1 MDNIS
6 VIVRTK
12 NEERWIGHTIQS
24 LLEFIKQ
31 PEIIVVDDHSI
42 DDTINIVKNFKED
55 PELKKRKRKSYTS
68 VKIIDIDKYT
78 PGKAINLGVSHCT
91 NKYILIIS
99 SHCVLKKINSDKLKN
114 DLKKH
119 VCIFGDQTPIWQG
132 KKITKR
138 YLWSHYVDNEVVNM
152 FSEQEDRYYM
162 HNALAF
168 YKKEILEKHPFDE
181 NLMGKEDRYWAN
193 DMIKR
198 GYSILYDPLISV
210 DHHYTANGNTWK
222 GIG

>member
-42 DDTINIVKNFKED
+42 DDTINIVKNFKEV

-119 VCIFGDQTPIWQG
+119 ACIFGNQTPIWQG

-138 YLWSHYVDNEVVNM
+138 YLWSHYTDSEVINM
-152 FSEQEDRYYM
+152 FSDQENRYYM
-162 HNALAF
+162 HNALAV
-168 YKKEILEKHPFDE
+168 YKKEILDKYPFDE

-193 DMIKR
+193 NMIEK
-198 GYSILYDPLISV
+198 GYSILYDPSISV
-210 DHHYTANGNTWK
+210 DHHYTENGNTWK
-222 GIG
+222 VIG